1 MSAFPSVF
9 DSNRSV
15 LPFVSMN
22 SVLPYIRCSVTSSIF
37 YAIVATCSCFFF
49 YHKDLYFN
57 QAVCLE
63 AILNLLAIK
72 AIKAIKSNLKSA
84 SSRKTRA
91 FEN

>member
-37 YAIVATCSCFFF
+37 YAIVATCSCFFSIIKIF
-49 YHKDLYFN
+49 ILIKL
-57 QAVCLE
+57 CLE